1 MATYIHT
8 LRWLMG
14 CCISGVGC
22 TLSVQVSDGFC
33 VIKCFRCHVCL
44 LAKLRWPS
52 VWMPWVTRQTVRW
65 DWSTE
70 PSWRVASDRWR
81 TEGWV
86 ESGFVSL
93 CDDSNLDILWQIL
106 SCLVTTFCSGHV
118 CYEGRQLMTCPFC
131 YYFCD
136 MTILVTGVA
145 DNLSEDVF
153 LNVKLSHCVWYW
165 RKQCLYVCAAK
176 SGK

>member
-1 MATYIHT
+1 MTN
-8 LRWLMG
+8 
-14 CCISGVGC
+14 GV
-22 TLSVQVSDGFC
+22 LH
-33 VIKCFRCHVCL
+33 FRCWLYLVCASFWWFL
-44 LAKLRWPS
+44 CHQMLQMSRMLAGKAALAIRVDALGDETNCEMGLEHRAKLESRI
-52 VWMPWVTRQTVRW
+52 RQMENRGV
-65 DWSTE
+65 S
-70 PSWRVASDRWR
+70 RVC
-81 TEGWV
+81 
-86 ESGFVSL
+86 GFVSL